1 MYSKKLVTA
10 MLSGIVAA
18 SMFAASAGAL
28 TVNAEEAQDKKIY
41 LIYVD
46 ENGNKVG
53 QNTVLF
59 SHIDK
64 DGNGAINSTEI
75 PMPIGCVY
83 GEETVGDVFAYAD
96 EEIQTI
102 KVKTSKEVGVN
113 YWDVDKNEQ
122 AGEGTVKADA
132 YNVNTSQLTDIPE
145 GYELVNLGDI
155 QINDG
160 WIFVEVREASEKA
173 VKVNYWDVDKN
184 EQAGEG
190 TVTVKADD
198 KAEAANVS
206 TANTRNS

>member
-46 ENGNKVG
+46 ENGNRVG
-53 QNTVLF
+53 ENTVLF
-59 SHIDK
+59 SHIDR

-102 KVKTSKEVGVN
+102 KVKTSKEVGINYYDAEHGVQVKEETIKVPGDAIHVN
-113 YWDVDKNEQ
+113 S
-122 AGEGTVKADA
+122 GEL
-132 YNVNTSQLTDIPE
+132 NVPE
-145 GYELVNLGDI
+145 GYELTVTGDLP
-155 QINDG
+155 INDG
-160 WIFVEVREASEKA
+160 WVYAEVHK
-173 VKVNYWDVDKN
+173 KVND
-184 EQAGEG
+184 
-190 TVTVKADD
+190 
-198 KAEAANVS
+198 
-206 TANTRNS
+206 

>member
-102 KVKTSKEVGVN
+102 MDVKKQKESATESGIL
-113 YWDVDKNEQ
+113 
-122 AGEGTVKADA
+122 VKMYLQCTKMLD
-132 YNVNTSQLTDIPE
+132 
-145 GYELVNLGDI
+145 
-155 QINDG
+155 
-160 WIFVEVREASEKA
+160 
-173 VKVNYWDVDKN
+173 
-184 EQAGEG
+184 
-190 TVTVKADD
+190 
-198 KAEAANVS
+198 
-206 TANTRNS
+206 